1 MKDLILKRE
10 RIFHFFSLALIAFS
24 MFLKDPLQ
32 KVSILVLGIVGLLI
46 LSILK
51 KQKALITV
59 YAVLAVAAVV
69 FFYWI
74 SRDNPEIF

>member
-1 MKDLILKRE
+1 MKDLILRRE
-10 RIFHFFSLALIAFS
+10 RIFHFFSLALIAVS
-24 MFLKDPLQ
+24 MFLKDPIQ
-32 KVSILVLGIVGLLI
+32 KVTILVMGIVGLLI

-59 YAVLAVAAVV
+59 YAVLAIAAVV
-69 FFYWI
+69 FFYWM

>member
-10 RIFHFFSLALIAFS
+10 RIFHFFSLALIAVS
-24 MFLKDPLQ
+24 MFLKEPIQ
-32 KVSILVLGIVGLLI
+32 KVTILVLGIVGLLI

-69 FFYWI
+69 FFYWM
-74 SRDNPEIF
+74 SRDNTDVF

>member
-1 MKDLILKRE
+1 MKELILKRE
-10 RIFHFFSLALIAFS
+10 RIFHFFSLALIAVS
-24 MFLKDPLQ
+24 MFLKEPIQ
-32 KVSILVLGIVGLLI
+32 KVTILVMGIVGLLI

-69 FFYWI
+69 FFYWM
-74 SRDNPEIF
+74 SRENTDVF